1 MSSRS
6 QTKLQTVKKALDLCD
21 GSVKEA
27 RDLYTTLSDCAQKL
41 DETVKEKLLHK
52 TKNTTSINLLK
63 SEDQKLGGALFEAL
77 KKLQDSKK
85 FNLSDVW
92 PKYHYLIEVSKH
104 EQSSRDKFEKEKG
117 VGMELEERQIPLSP
131 NIKKILGETQKLKSL
146 RVDSKK
152 LKKAKEQYD
161 DISHQLNSCPEFHS
175 LKEKHKK
182 TIIEPQH
189 ITPHRKIAPDLS
201 EVIELAWG
209 NQVDF
214 SQDAI
219 KELLFILETYPHVKE
234 KSRSTSTSGVVNSGD
249 LHSSSTSTSQSLCL
263 PTENIHIVLQQSR
276 KKYQK
281 DFIEKALKELEQ
293 LETYVRKF
301 SNREE
306 MVLISQ
312 EQQNEWYEQCLHAT
326 KDLLESA
333 PCSTRPLCGLLQ
345 TSRLDKTPN
354 STRALYEY
362 CSLLRLEM
370 LFNGMENPKGKS
382 QPRRDTATPIV
393 HVPSVQM
400 SMKDI
405 IHSMEKYFAHDL
417 FKEALEEFRK
427 LQDIEEQISQDENL
441 WSRKVEWKERS
452 RGGSKTYVDDKTPS
466 RPLHAVL
473 LRAQKEGIK
482 GSESV
487 LMEYGSMLHSEVLY
501 ESKDNLTQISAE
513 SLEVNETMNSQ
524 SKHKNV
530 VNIGMESSSIPT
542 GNVRKEEE
550 LRRKRE
556 KKVEAKPGVQAEL
569 GIDPKS
575 GGDVKGMQGRAGS
588 YYNKEQDYDRRRRDF
603 DESKEFALQQEIDKL
618 QDQLRIKNSEIEDL
632 TTRLSQAASRSL
644 MHNNPNIADLSD
656 KNRPTKIGERFEQLF
671 DNEWSDAHEILKSTI
686 SEREIYMILIE
697 VVKDVYKFCKN
708 ALQQQILNIKEKLE
722 KQIREPRFEEDKKV
736 FVAAAPGEKNEMLSW
751 MCEKSASEFQ
761 KGNAIHSV
769 LGLSKIYKEYCK
781 HRAFLQ
787 KELRSSKLEEIY
799 PFIDAT
805 VELCW
810 LMCAQT
816 PPMQLVF
823 AENKST
829 VNKSYFRCTGHSG
842 NKVDVCAW
850 PAVILHDG
858 GPVVT
863 RGHVLPS

>member
-104 EQSSRDKFEKEKG
+104 EQSSRD
-117 VGMELEERQIPLSP
+117 
-131 NIKKILGETQKLKSL
+131 
-146 RVDSKK
+146 
-152 LKKAKEQYD
+152 
-161 DISHQLNSCPEFHS
+161 
-175 LKEKHKK
+175 
-182 TIIEPQH
+182 
-189 ITPHRKIAPDLS
+189 
-201 EVIELAWG
+201 
-209 NQVDF
+209 
-214 SQDAI
+214 
-219 KELLFILETYPHVKE
+219 

>member
-6 QTKLQTVKKALDLCD
+6 QTKLQTVKKALDHCD

-27 RDLYTTLSDCAQKL
+27 TDLYTTLNDCAQKL
-41 DETVKEKLLHK
+41 DETVKEK
-52 TKNTTSINLLK
+52 
-63 SEDQKLGGALFEAL
+63 
-77 KKLQDSKK
+77 
-85 FNLSDVW
+85 
-92 PKYHYLIEVSKH
+92 
-104 EQSSRDKFEKEKG
+104 KFEKEKG
-117 VGMELEERQIPLSP
+117 VGMELEERQILLSP
-131 NIKKILGETQKLKSL
+131 SIIKILGETQKLKSL
-146 RVDSKK
+146 GVDSKK
-152 LKKAKEQYD
+152 LEKAKEQYD
-161 DISHQLNSCPEFHS
+161 GISHQLNSSPELHS
-175 LKEKHKK
+175 LKEKQKK

-189 ITPHRKIAPDLS
+189 INASHRKIAPDLS
-201 EVIELAWG
+201 EVLELAWG
-209 NQVDF
+209 RQVDF
-214 SQDAI
+214 SQEAI
-219 KELLFILETYPHVKE
+219 KELFFMLETYLHVKE
-234 KSRSTSTSGVVNSGD
+234 KSRSTSTGVVSSGD

-263 PTENIHIVLQQSR
+263 STENIHIVLNQSPTKY
-276 KKYQK
+276 KK
-281 DFIEKALKELEQ
+281 DLIEKAVKELEQ

-306 MVLISQ
+306 KVFISQ
-312 EQQNEWYEQCLHAT
+312 KQKREWYEQCLHAT

-333 PCSTRPLCGLLQ
+333 PCSKRPLCRLLQ
-345 TSRLDKTPN
+345 TARDDGTPN
-354 STRALYEY
+354 SNRALNEY

-370 LFNGMENPKGKS
+370 LFNGMENPKGES

-405 IHSMEKYFAHDL
+405 IHSMEKYFPHDL
-417 FKEALEEFRK
+417 LKEALEDFRK
-427 LQDIEEQISQDENL
+427 LQDIEEKIAYDENL
-441 WSRKVEWKERS
+441 RSRKVAWKERS

-473 LRAQKEGIK
+473 LRAQKEGIN
-482 GSESV
+482 GSESA

-501 ESKDNLTQISAE
+501 ESKDNFTQISAE

-524 SKHKNV
+524 SKHKSV
-530 VNIGMESSSIPT
+530 VNVGMESCSVPT
-542 GNVRKEEE
+542 INERKEEE

-556 KKVEAKPGVQAEL
+556 RKVEAKSGSEEKPGVRAEL

-588 YYNKEQDYDRRRRDF
+588 HYNKEQDYDLRRRDF

-686 SEREIYMILIE
+686 SEREIYIILIE

-722 KQIREPRFEEDKKV
+722 KQIREPKFEEDKKE
-736 FVAAAPGEKNEMLSW
+736 FVAAAPGEKDDMLSW

-781 HRAFLQ
+781 HRAFLR
-787 KELRSSKLEEIY
+787 KELRSSKLEKIY

-829 VNKSYFRCTGHSG
+829 VNKSYFRCTGHTG